1 MCSAITNAPVSE
13 PASGLARGPASGLAR
28 GLTSGL
34 VLGLARCLDRCREE
48 RNGTVP
54 ALVAVAASGGGD
66 SSALLLAL
74 ARFTDADWHAAG
86 WASPPELRAVHCDH
100 GLTVASPA
108 LEAAA
113 LATAAVAG
121 VACEVLRLKIPPSP
135 GESIE
140 AIARLHRYRALA
152 DWLPAGAWLLTAHH
166 ADDQA
171 ETLLLQ
177 AFRGAGLEGLAAMPW
192 QAALGTGTHARP
204 LLGTARAMLAA
215 AGDALG
221 LQEGEH
227 YTLDPMNVDPRLD
240 RAYLRHTIWP
250 LLEARWPG
258 ANLTLSRS
266 AGHLQDA
273 LRVVDEAV
281 QADLR
286 PLLAPLDC
294 PGVPFGRTPDMEESR
309 ALWEGAC
316 SRQEESRAL
325 WEGAC
330 SRQEESR
337 ASALPQKSVGLLP
350 RLASTTLD
358 QAGLKALPLAR
369 RAQVLRAWVR
379 GEGHRSPPAARV
391 GTLVDQMLEA
401 RGDAAPCVRWG
412 DSEIHAWRG
421 RYYLGNGFGKTLA
434 QRLAAAA
441 DPPPPWR
448 QELPRMGAL
457 PVVPGGAPVDLG
469 PAGRFSLVAAT
480 QGPRLVARPDHV
492 FVVRGRVGGERLRI
506 RPLVQGA
513 HQDVRKLLQSVAVPP
528 WLRDDVPYLW
538 LVPAATAVAAE
549 RSFVP
554 GDLVAVG
561 DRFLDVSLLSSE
573 EEPGW
578 RVVWEAPFA

>member
-1 MCSAITNAPVSE
+1 V
-13 PASGLARGPASGLAR
+13 
-28 GLTSGL
+28 
-34 VLGLARCLDRCREE
+34 
-48 RNGTVP
+48 
-54 ALVAVAASGGGD
+54 LVAVAASGGGD

-74 ARFTDADWHAAG
+74 ARFTDADWQAAG

-100 GLTVASPA
+100 GLTAASPA
-108 LEAAA
+108 LAAAA

-121 VACEVLRLKIPPSP
+121 VVCEVLRLNIPPSP
-135 GESIE
+135 GESVE

-152 DWLPAGAWLLTAHH
+152 DWLPAGAWVLTAHH

-192 QAALGTGTHARP
+192 QAALGAGTHARP
-204 LLGTARAMLAA
+204 LLGTARASLAA
-215 AGDALG
+215 AGVALG
-221 LQEGEH
+221 LQDGVH

-240 RAYLRHTIWP
+240 RAYLRHTVWP

-273 LRVVDEAV
+273 LGVVDEAV
-281 QADLR
+281 QVDLQ

-294 PGVPFGRTPDMEESR
+294 PGLPFGRTPVMEESR

-316 SRQEESRAL
+316 SRQEESRA
-325 WEGAC
+325 
-330 SRQEESR
+330 SS
-337 ASALPQKSVGLLP
+337 LPQKPVGLLP

-391 GTLVDQMLEA
+391 GTLMDQMLEA
-401 RGDAAPCVRWG
+401 RGDSAPCVRWG
-412 DSEIHAWRG
+412 DSEVHAWRG
-421 RYYLGNGFGKTLA
+421 RYYLGHAAGKTLV
-434 QRLAAAA
+434 QRLAAVA

-457 PVVPGGAPVDLG
+457 PVVPGGPAVDLG
-469 PAGRFSLVAAT
+469 PAGWLSLVATT
-480 QGPRLVARPDHV
+480 QGPRLVAPPQQV
-492 FVVRGRVGGERLRI
+492 FMVRGRVGGERLRI

-513 HQDVRKLLQSVAVPP
+513 HQDVRKLLQAVAVPP

-561 DRFLDVSLLSSE
+561 ARFLDVFRLACG

>member
-1 MCSAITNAPVSE
+1 MPS
-13 PASGLARGPASGLAR
+13 
-28 GLTSGL
+28 
-34 VLGLARCLDRCREE
+34 
-48 RNGTVP
+48 
-54 ALVAVAASGGGD
+54 LVAVAASGGGD

-74 ARFTDADWHAAG
+74 AQFTAVDWQTAG
-86 WASPPELRAVHCDH
+86 WSTPPQLRAVHCDH
-100 GLTVASPA
+100 GLTAASPA

-113 LATAAVAG
+113 KATAAAAG
-121 VACEVLRLKIPPSP
+121 VVCEVLRLAIPPSP

-152 DWLPAGAWLLTAHH
+152 DWLPAGAWVLTAHH

-192 QAALGTGTHARP
+192 QAALGAGTHARP
-204 LLGTARAMLAA
+204 LLGTARATLAA
-215 AGDALG
+215 AGAALG

-227 YTLDPMNVDPRLD
+227 FTLDPMNVDPRLD
-240 RAYLRHTIWP
+240 RAYLRHTVWP

-281 QADLR
+281 DADLQ

-294 PGVPFGRTPDMEESR
+294 PGVPFGRKPDMGASRALQEQSR
-309 ALWEGAC
+309 ALWEGAG

-337 ASALPQKSVGLLP
+337 ASSLPQKPVGLLPQKPVGLLP
-350 RLASTTLD
+350 RLAATTLD

-401 RGDAAPCVRWG
+401 RGDAAPCVLWG
-412 DSEIHAWRG
+412 ESEIHAWRG
-421 RYYLGNGFGKTLA
+421 RYYLGHAAGKTLA
-434 QRLAAAA
+434 QRLASMA

-457 PVVPGGAPVDLG
+457 PVVPGGPAVDLG
-469 PAGRFSLVAAT
+469 SAGRLSLVVAT
-480 QGPRLVARPDHV
+480 EGPRLVAPPDQV
-492 FVVRGRVGGERLRI
+492 FMVRGRVGGERLRI

-554 GDLVAVG
+554 GELVAVG
-561 DRFLDVSLLSSE
+561 ERFLDVFLLARG

>member
-13 PASGLARGPASGLAR
+13 PASGLASGLVSGLAR

-74 ARFTDADWHAAG
+74 ARFTEADWQAAG

-100 GLTVASPA
+100 GLTAASPA

-121 VACEVLRLKIPPSP
+121 VACEVLRLNIPPSP

-152 DWLPAGAWLLTAHH
+152 DWLPAGAWVLTAHH

-192 QAALGTGTHARP
+192 QAKLGAGIHARP
-204 LLGTARAMLAA
+204 LLGTARATLAA
-215 AGDALG
+215 VGAALG
-221 LQEGEH
+221 LKDGVH
-227 YTLDPMNVDPRLD
+227 YALDPMNVDPRLD
-240 RAYLRHTIWP
+240 RAYLRHTVWP

-273 LRVVDEAV
+273 LGVVDEAV
-281 QADLR
+281 QTDLQ

-294 PGVPFGRTPDMEESR
+294 PRVPFGRKPG
-309 ALWEGAC
+309 LG
-316 SRQEESRAL
+316 ESRAL

-337 ASALPQKSVGLLP
+337 ASALPQKPVGLLP

-421 RYYLGNGFGKTLA
+421 RYYLGYAVGKTLT

-469 PAGRFSLVAAT
+469 AAGRLSLVAAT
-480 QGPRLVARPDHV
+480 QGPRLIAPPGHA
-492 FVVRGRVGGERLRI
+492 FMVRGRVGGERLRI

-513 HQDVRKLLQSVAVPP
+513 HQDVRKLLQAVAVPP

-538 LVPAATAVAAE
+538 LVPAAMAVAAE

-554 GDLVAVG
+554 GELVAVG
-561 DRFLDVSLLSSE
+561 GRFLDVLLLASG

>member
-1 MCSAITNAPVSE
+1 MCSAITNDTDHQ
-13 PASGLARGPASGLAR
+13 PASALVR

-34 VLGLARCLDRCREE
+34 ITGLARCLDRCREE
-48 RNGTVP
+48 RGGAVP
-54 ALVAVAASGGGD
+54 SLVAVAASGGGD

-74 ARFTDADWHAAG
+74 AQFTAVDWQTAG
-86 WASPPELRAVHCDH
+86 WSTPPQLRAVHCDH
-100 GLTVASPA
+100 GLTAASPA

-113 LATAAVAG
+113 KATAAAAG
-121 VACEVLRLKIPPSP
+121 VVCEVLRLNIPPSP

-152 DWLPAGAWLLTAHH
+152 DWLPAGAWVLTAHH

-192 QAALGTGTHARP
+192 QAALGAGTHARP
-204 LLGTARAMLAA
+204 LLGTARATLAA
-215 AGDALG
+215 AGAALG

-227 YTLDPMNVDPRLD
+227 FTLDPMNVDPRLD
-240 RAYLRHTIWP
+240 RAYLRHTVWP

-281 QADLR
+281 DADLQ

-294 PGVPFGRTPDMEESR
+294 PGVPFGRKPDM
-309 ALWEGAC
+309 
-316 SRQEESRAL
+316 
-325 WEGAC
+325 GAC

-337 ASALPQKSVGLLP
+337 ASSLPQKPVGLLP
-350 RLASTTLD
+350 RLAATTLD

-401 RGDAAPCVRWG
+401 RGDAAPCVLWG
-412 DSEIHAWRG
+412 ESEIHAWRG
-421 RYYLGNGFGKTLA
+421 RYYLGHAAGKTLA
-434 QRLAAAA
+434 QRLASMA

-457 PVVPGGAPVDLG
+457 PVVPGCPAVDLG
-469 PAGRFSLVAAT
+469 PAGRLSLVAAT
-480 QGPRLVARPDHV
+480 EGPRLVAPPDQV
-492 FVVRGRVGGERLRI
+492 FMVRGRVGGERLRI

-538 LVPAATAVAAE
+538 LVPAATAAAAE

-554 GDLVAVG
+554 GELVAVG
-561 DRFLDVSLLSSE
+561 ERFLDVFLLARG

>member
-1 MCSAITNAPVSE
+1 MSSATSNDS
-13 PASGLARGPASGLAR
+13 SR
-28 GLTSGL
+28 GL
-34 VLGLARCLDRCREE
+34 VKGLARCLDRCREE
-48 RNGTVP
+48 RGGAVP

-66 SSALLLAL
+66 SGALLLAL
-74 ARFTDADWHAAG
+74 ARFTAEDWAAAG
-86 WASPPELRAVHCDH
+86 WATPPELRAVHCDH
-100 GLTVASPA
+100 AMTPMAPA

-113 LATAAVAG
+113 LATAALAG
-121 VACEVLRLKIPPSP
+121 VPCEVLRLNIRLASGDSP
-135 GESIE
+135 E

-152 DWLPAGAWLLTAHH
+152 AWLPAGAWVLTAHH

-177 AFRGAGLEGLAAMPW
+177 ALRGAGLEGLAAMPW
-192 QAALGTGTHARP
+192 QAALGEGTHARP
-204 LLGTARAMLAA
+204 LLGMARAELGAL
-215 AGDALG
+215 GLALG
-221 LQEGEH
+221 LQEGRHFAE
-227 YTLDPMNVDPRLD
+227 DPMNADPHLD
-240 RAYLRHTIWP
+240 RAFLRHTLWP
-250 LLEARWPG
+250 LIAERWPG

-281 QADLR
+281 AADLA

-294 PGVPFGRTPDMEESR
+294 PGVPEGRGEES
-309 ALWEGAC
+309 GA
-316 SRQEESRAL
+316 SS
-325 WEGAC
+325 
-330 SRQEESR
+330 
-337 ASALPQKSVGLLP
+337 LPQQPLGLGQSSGDRWLP

-358 QAGLKALPLAR
+358 QAGLRALPLAR

-391 GTLVDQMLEA
+391 GTLVEQMLEA
-401 RGDAAPCVRWG
+401 RGDSAPCVRWG

-421 RYYLGNGFGKTLA
+421 RYYLGHTFGKTLA
-434 QRLAAAA
+434 QRLSAAA

-457 PVVPGGAPVDLG
+457 PVVPGGPATDLG
-469 PAGRFSLVAAT
+469 PVGRLSLVAAT
-480 QGPRLVARPDHV
+480 TGPRLLLPPGQAL
-492 FVVRGRVGGERLRI
+492 VVRGRVGGERLRI
-506 RPLVQGA
+506 RPLAEGA
-513 HQDVRKLLQSVAVPP
+513 HQDVRKLLQVLAVPP

-538 LVPAATAVAAE
+538 LVLAKSLPVAE

-554 GDLVAVG
+554 GELAAVG
-561 DRFLDVSLLSSE
+561 DRLLDVFLLAPG

>member
-1 MCSAITNAPVSE
+1 MCSAITNDTDHQ
-13 PASGLARGPASGLAR
+13 PASALVR

-34 VLGLARCLDRCREE
+34 ITGLARCLDRCREE
-48 RNGTVP
+48 RGGAVP
-54 ALVAVAASGGGD
+54 SLVAVAASGGGD

-74 ARFTDADWHAAG
+74 AQFTAVDWQTAG
-86 WASPPELRAVHCDH
+86 WSTPPQLRAVHCDH
-100 GLTVASPA
+100 GLTAASPA

-113 LATAAVAG
+113 KATAAAAG
-121 VACEVLRLKIPPSP
+121 VVCEVLRLNIPPSP

-152 DWLPAGAWLLTAHH
+152 DWLPAGAWVLTAHH

-192 QAALGTGTHARP
+192 QAALGAGTHARP
-204 LLGTARAMLAA
+204 LLGTARATLAA
-215 AGDALG
+215 AGAALG

-227 YTLDPMNVDPRLD
+227 FTLDPMNVDPRLD
-240 RAYLRHTIWP
+240 RAYLRHTVWP

-281 QADLR
+281 DADLQ

-294 PGVPFGRTPDMEESR
+294 PGVPFGRKPDMGASR
-309 ALWEGAC
+309 AL
-316 SRQEESRAL
+316 QEESRAL

-337 ASALPQKSVGLLP
+337 ASSLPQKPVGLLP
-350 RLASTTLD
+350 RLAATTLD

-401 RGDAAPCVRWG
+401 RGDAAPCVLWG
-412 DSEIHAWRG
+412 ESEIHAWRG
-421 RYYLGNGFGKTLA
+421 RYYLGHAAGKTLA
-434 QRLAAAA
+434 QRLASMA

-457 PVVPGGAPVDLG
+457 PVVPGCPAVDLG
-469 PAGRFSLVAAT
+469 PAGRLSLVAAT
-480 QGPRLVARPDHV
+480 EGPRLVAPPDQV
-492 FVVRGRVGGERLRI
+492 FMVRGRVGGERLRI

-538 LVPAATAVAAE
+538 LVPAATAAAAE

-554 GDLVAVG
+554 GELVAVG
-561 DRFLDVSLLSSE
+561 ERFLDVFLLARG

>member
-1 MCSAITNAPVSE
+1 VKSAWTASVCSAITNDTDRE
-13 PASGLARGPASGLAR
+13 PARALAR
-28 GLTSGL
+28 GLSTGL
-34 VLGLARCLDRCREE
+34 ITGLARCLDRAREE
-48 RNGTVP
+48 RGESVP

-74 ARFTDADWHAAG
+74 ARLTAADWQTAG
-86 WASPPELRAVHCDH
+86 WVTPPELRAVHCDH
-100 GLTVASPA
+100 GLTAAAPA

-121 VACEVLRLKIPPSP
+121 VVCQVLRLNIPASP

-152 DWLPAGAWLLTAHH
+152 DWLPAGAWVLTAHH

-192 QAALGTGTHARP
+192 QAALGAGTHARP
-204 LLGTARAMLAA
+204 LLGTARASLAA
-215 AGDALG
+215 AGAALG

-240 RAYLRHTIWP
+240 RAYLRHTVWP

-281 QADLR
+281 QADLQ
-286 PLLAPLDC
+286 PLLAPLAC
-294 PGVPFGRTPDMEESR
+294 PGVPFGRKPAMGES
-309 ALWEGAC
+309 
-316 SRQEESRAL
+316 Q
-325 WEGAC
+325 
-330 SRQEESR
+330 
-337 ASALPQKSVGLLP
+337 ASLLP
-350 RLASTTLD
+350 RLAATTLD

-391 GTLVDQMLEA
+391 GTLVDQMLDA
-401 RGDAAPCVRWG
+401 RGDSAPCVLWG

-421 RYYLGNGFGKTLA
+421 RYYLGHAVNQTLA

-457 PVVPGGAPVDLG
+457 PVVLGGPTVDLG
-469 PAGRFSLVAAT
+469 PAGRLSLVAAT
-480 QGPRLVARPDHV
+480 QGPRLVAPPHHA

-506 RPLVQGA
+506 RPLEQGA

-538 LVPAATAVAAE
+538 LVPAETAVAAE

-554 GDLVAVG
+554 GELAAVG
-561 DRFLDVSLLSSE
+561 QTFLDVFLLARG

>member
-1 MCSAITNAPVSE
+1 MCSAITNDTDRERTSDLAP
-13 PASGLARGPASGLAR
+13 

-34 VLGLARCLDRCREE
+34 VAGLARCLDRCREE
-48 RNGTVP
+48 RGGELP
-54 ALVAVAASGGGD
+54 WLVAVAASGGGD

-74 ARFTDADWHAAG
+74 ARFTAADWQAAG
-86 WASPPELRAVHCDH
+86 WSSPPELRAVHCDH
-100 GLTVASPA
+100 GLTAASPA

-113 LATAAVAG
+113 KSTAAVAG
-121 VACEVLRLKIPPSP
+121 VVCEVLRLQIPPSP
-135 GESIE
+135 GESVE

-152 DWLPAGAWLLTAHH
+152 AWLPAGAWVLTAHH

-192 QAALGTGTHARP
+192 QAALGAGTHARP
-204 LLGTARAMLAA
+204 LLGTARAKLAA
-215 AGDALG
+215 AGAALG
-221 LQEGEH
+221 LQDGVH

-240 RAYLRHTIWP
+240 RAYLRHTVWP

-281 QADLR
+281 EKDLQ

-294 PGVPFGRTPDMEESR
+294 PGVPFGRKPGRGE
-309 ALWEGAC
+309 L
-316 SRQEESRAL
+316 Q
-325 WEGAC
+325 
-330 SRQEESR
+330 
-337 ASALPQKSVGLLP
+337 ASSLPQKPVGLLP
-350 RLASTTLD
+350 RLAATTLD
-358 QAGLKALPLAR
+358 QAGLTALPLAR

-379 GEGHRSPPAARV
+379 GEGHRSPPASRV

-401 RGDAAPCVRWG
+401 RGDSAPCVRWG
-412 DSEIHAWRG
+412 ESEIHAWRG
-421 RYYLGNGFGKTLA
+421 RYYLGHAAGKTLA
-434 QRLAAAA
+434 QRLAALA

-457 PVVPGGAPVDLG
+457 PVMPGGAAVDLG
-469 PAGRFSLVAAT
+469 PAGRLSLVAAT
-480 QGPRLVARPDHV
+480 QGPRLIAPPDQV
-492 FVVRGRVGGERLRI
+492 FMVRGRVGGERLRI
-506 RPLVQGA
+506 RPLEQGA

-528 WLRDDVPYLW
+528 WLRDEVPYLW
-538 LVPAATAVAAE
+538 LVPAAAAAAAE

-554 GDLVAVG
+554 GELVAVG
-561 DRFLDVSLLSSE
+561 ERFLDVFLLAKG

>member
-1 MCSAITNAPVSE
+1 MCSAITNAAV
-13 PASGLARGPASGLAR
+13 AGLI
-28 GLTSGL
+28 SGL
-34 VLGLARCLDRCREE
+34 VPGLARCLDRCREE
-48 RNGTVP
+48 RGEGVP

-74 ARFTDADWHAAG
+74 ARFTAADWQAAG
-86 WASPPELRAVHCDH
+86 WSSPPELLAVHCDH
-100 GLTVASPA
+100 GLTAAAPA

-113 LATAAVAG
+113 KSTAALAG
-121 VACEVLRLKIPPSP
+121 VVCEVLRLQIPPSP

-140 AIARLHRYRALA
+140 AIARLYRYRALA
-152 DWLPAGAWLLTAHH
+152 AWLPAGAWVLTAHH

-177 AFRGAGLEGLAAMPW
+177 AFRGAGLAGLAAMPW
-192 QAALGTGTHARP
+192 QAALGAGTHARP
-204 LLGTARAMLAA
+204 LLGTARASLAA
-215 AGDALG
+215 AGAALG
-221 LQEGEH
+221 LQDGVH

-240 RAYLRHTIWP
+240 RAYLRHTVWP

-281 QADLR
+281 DEDLQ

-294 PGVPFGRTPDMEESR
+294 PGVPFGRKPVMGESQ
-309 ALWEGAC
+309 AC
-316 SRQEESRAL
+316 S
-325 WEGAC
+325 
-330 SRQEESR
+330 
-337 ASALPQKSVGLLP
+337 LPQKPVGLLP
-350 RLASTTLD
+350 RLAATTLD

-379 GEGHRSPPAARV
+379 GEGHRSPPASRV

-401 RGDAAPCVRWG
+401 RGDSAPCVRWG
-412 DSEIHAWRG
+412 DSEVHAWRG
-421 RYYLGNGFGKTLA
+421 RYYLGHAAGKTLA
-434 QRLAAAA
+434 QRLAAVA

-457 PVVPGGAPVDLG
+457 PVAPGGPAVDLG
-469 PAGRFSLVAAT
+469 PAGRLSLVTAT
-480 QGPRLVARPDHV
+480 QGPRLIAPPDQV
-492 FVVRGRVGGERLRI
+492 FMVRGRVGGERLRI
-506 RPLVQGA
+506 RPLAQGA

-538 LVPAATAVAAE
+538 LVPATTAVAAE

-561 DRFLDVSLLSSE
+561 ERFLDVFLLAKGQ
-573 EEPGW
+573 EPGW

>member
-1 MCSAITNAPVSE
+1 MCSAITDGAV
-13 PASGLARGPASGLAR
+13 
-28 GLTSGL
+28 TGL
-34 VLGLARCLDRCREE
+34 VNGLARCLDRCREE
-48 RNGTVP
+48 RGTGAP
-54 ALVAVAASGGGD
+54 SLVAVAASGGGD

-74 ARFTDADWHAAG
+74 ARFTAADWQAAG
-86 WASPPELRAVHCDH
+86 WSSPPELRAVHCDH
-100 GLTVASPA
+100 GLTAASPA

-113 LATAAVAG
+113 LATAAAAG
-121 VACEVLRLKIPPSP
+121 VVCEVLRLNIPPSP

-152 DWLPAGAWLLTAHH
+152 AWLPAGAWVLTAHH

-192 QAALGTGTHARP
+192 QAALGAGTHARP
-204 LLGTARAMLAA
+204 LLGTARATLAA
-215 AGDALG
+215 AGAALG
-221 LQEGEH
+221 LQEGVH

-240 RAYLRHTIWP
+240 RAYLRHTVWP

-273 LRVVDEAV
+273 LRVVDDVVEAAL
-281 QADLR
+281 Q

-294 PGVPFGRTPDMEESR
+294 PGVPFGRKPAMEESR

-316 SRQEESRAL
+316 SRQEESRA
-325 WEGAC
+325 
-330 SRQEESR
+330 SS
-337 ASALPQKSVGLLP
+337 LPQKPVGLLLQKPVGLLP
-350 RLASTTLD
+350 RLAATTLD

-401 RGDAAPCVRWG
+401 RGDSAPCVRWG
-412 DSEIHAWRG
+412 ESEIHAWRG
-421 RYYLGNGFGKTLA
+421 RYYLGSAAGKTLA
-434 QRLAAAA
+434 QRLAFMA

-457 PVVPGGAPVDLG
+457 PVVPGGAAVDLG
-469 PAGRFSLVAAT
+469 AAGRLSLVAAT
-480 QGPRLVARPDHV
+480 QGPRLVAPPDQV
-492 FVVRGRVGGERLRI
+492 FMVRGRVGGERLRI
-506 RPLVQGA
+506 RPLEQGA

-528 WLRDDVPYLW
+528 WLRDEVPYLW
-538 LVPAATAVAAE
+538 LVPAAAAAAAE

-561 DRFLDVSLLSSE
+561 ERFLDVFLLAKG

>member
-1 MCSAITNAPVSE
+1 MPS
-13 PASGLARGPASGLAR
+13 
-28 GLTSGL
+28 
-34 VLGLARCLDRCREE
+34 
-48 RNGTVP
+48 
-54 ALVAVAASGGGD
+54 LVAVAASGGGD

-74 ARFTDADWHAAG
+74 AQFTAVDWQTAG
-86 WASPPELRAVHCDH
+86 WSTPPQLRAVHCDH
-100 GLTVASPA
+100 GLTAASPA

-113 LATAAVAG
+113 KATAAAAG
-121 VACEVLRLKIPPSP
+121 VVCEVLRLNIPPSP

-152 DWLPAGAWLLTAHH
+152 DWLPAGAWVLTAHH

-192 QAALGTGTHARP
+192 QAALGAGTHARP
-204 LLGTARAMLAA
+204 LLGTARATLAA
-215 AGDALG
+215 AGAALG

-227 YTLDPMNVDPRLD
+227 FTLDPMNVDPRLD
-240 RAYLRHTIWP
+240 RAYLRHTVWP

-281 QADLR
+281 DADLQ

-294 PGVPFGRTPDMEESR
+294 PGVPFGRKPGV
-309 ALWEGAC
+309 W
-316 SRQEESRAL
+316 
-325 WEGAC
+325 
-330 SRQEESR
+330 ESR
-337 ASALPQKSVGLLP
+337 ASSLPQKPLGLLPQKPVGMLP
-350 RLASTTLD
+350 RLAATTLD

-401 RGDAAPCVRWG
+401 RGDAAPCVLWG
-412 DSEIHAWRG
+412 ESEIHAWRG
-421 RYYLGNGFGKTLA
+421 RYYLGHAAGKTLA
-434 QRLAAAA
+434 QRLASLA

-457 PVVPGGAPVDLG
+457 PVVPGGPAVDLG
-469 PAGRFSLVAAT
+469 PAGRLSLVAAT
-480 QGPRLVARPDHV
+480 EGPRLVAPPDQV
-492 FVVRGRVGGERLRI
+492 FMVRGRVGGERLRI

-554 GDLVAVG
+554 GELVAVG
-561 DRFLDVSLLSSE
+561 ERFLDVFLLARG

>member
-1 MCSAITNAPVSE
+1 MSSATSNGTGL
-13 PASGLARGPASGLAR
+13 ASGLIR
-28 GLTSGL
+28 
-34 VLGLARCLDRCREE
+34 GLARCLDRCQAE
-48 RNGTVP
+48 RGGAVP

-74 ARFTDADWHAAG
+74 ARFTPADWAAAG
-86 WASPPELRAVHCDH
+86 WPTPPELRAVHCDH
-100 GLTVASPA
+100 GMTDKAPA

-113 LATAAVAG
+113 LATAALAG
-121 VACEVLRLKIPPSP
+121 VPCAVLRLEIRLARGDSA
-135 GESIE
+135 E

-152 DWLPAGAWLLTAHH
+152 EWLPSQAWLLTAHH

-177 AFRGAGLEGLAAMPW
+177 ALRGAGLEGLAAMPW
-192 QAALGTGTHARP
+192 QAGLGQGTHARP
-204 LLGTARAMLAA
+204 LLGTTRAELQA
-215 AGDALG
+215 AGAALG
-221 LQEGEH
+221 LQDGTH
-227 YTLDPMNVDPRLD
+227 YTLDPMNVDPHLD
-240 RAYLRHTIWP
+240 RAFLRHTLWP
-250 LLEARWPG
+250 LIAERWPG

-281 QADLR
+281 AADLA

-294 PGVPFGRTPDMEESR
+294 PGFPVGRKP
-309 ALWEGAC
+309 AAG
-316 SRQEESRAL
+316 
-325 WEGAC
+325 G
-330 SRQEESR
+330 
-337 ASALPQKSVGLLP
+337 ALPLV
-350 RLASTTLD
+350 AATTLD

-421 RYYLGNGFGKTLA
+421 RYYLGQRAGKTLA

-457 PVVPGGAPVDLG
+457 AVTPGGSATDLG
-469 PAGRFSLVAAT
+469 PAGRLTLVAT
-480 QGPRLVARPDHV
+480 TTGPRLRLPPGQAV
-492 FVVRGRVGGERLRI
+492 VVRGRVGGERLRI
-506 RPLVQGA
+506 RPLAEGA
-513 HQDVRKLLQSVAVPP
+513 HQDVRKLLQAAAVPP

-538 LVPAATAVAAE
+538 LVPAAMAAAAE
-549 RSFVP
+549 RSCIS
-554 GDLVAVG
+554 GELAAVG
-561 DRFLDVSLLSSE
+561 DGLLDVFLLAKG

-578 RVVWEAPFA
+578 RVVWEPPFA

>member
-1 MCSAITNAPVSE
+1 VSSATSNGD
-13 PASGLARGPASGLAR
+13 GLAPSPSPSSALGLGLGHGEAHGDSQ

-34 VLGLARCLDRCREE
+34 VRGLARCLDRCRAE
-48 RNGTVP
+48 RGGVAP
-54 ALVAVAASGGGD
+54 ALLAVAASGGGD

-74 ARFTDADWHAAG
+74 ARFTPADWAAAG
-86 WASPPELRAVHCDH
+86 WPSSPELRAVHCDH
-100 GLTVASPA
+100 GMTDRAPA

-113 LATAAVAG
+113 LATAALAG
-121 VACEVLRLKIPPSP
+121 VPCTVLRLEIRLARGDSA
-135 GESIE
+135 E

-152 DWLPAGAWLLTAHH
+152 EWLPPQAWLLTAHH

-192 QAALGTGTHARP
+192 QAGLGQGTHARP
-204 LLGTARAMLAA
+204 LLGTTRAELQA
-215 AGDALG
+215 AGAALG
-221 LQEGEH
+221 LQDGKH
-227 YTLDPMNVDPRLD
+227 YTLDPMNVDPHLD
-240 RAYLRHTIWP
+240 RAFLRHTVWP
-250 LLEARWPG
+250 LIAERWPG

-281 QADLR
+281 AADLA

-294 PGVPFGRTPDMEESR
+294 RGFPVGRKPAGGTPR
-309 ALWEGAC
+309 TNALPPHVTEPP
-316 SRQEESRAL
+316 
-325 WEGAC
+325 
-330 SRQEESR
+330 
-337 ASALPQKSVGLLP
+337 ASALPSGTAPGFLPLL
-350 RLASTTLD
+350 AATTLD

-421 RYYLGNGFGKTLA
+421 RYYLGQRVGKTLA

-448 QELPRMGAL
+448 QELPRMGAW
-457 PVVPGGAPVDLG
+457 PVIPGGPATDLG
-469 PAGRFSLVAAT
+469 PAGRLTLVAT
-480 QGPRLVARPDHV
+480 TTGPRLLLPPGQAV
-492 FVVRGRVGGERLRI
+492 VVRGRVGGERLRI

-513 HQDVRKLLQSVAVPP
+513 HQDVRKLLQAAAVPP

-538 LVPAATAVAAE
+538 LVPAEMAAVAE
-549 RSFVP
+549 RRCIP
-554 GDLVAVG
+554 GELAAVG
-561 DRFLDVSLLSSE
+561 DGLLDVFLLAKG

-578 RVVWEAPFA
+578 RVVWEPPFA

>member
-1 MCSAITNAPVSE
+1 
-13 PASGLARGPASGLAR
+13 
-28 GLTSGL
+28 
-34 VLGLARCLDRCREE
+34 
-48 RNGTVP
+48 
-54 ALVAVAASGGGD
+54 LVAVAASGGGD
-66 SSALLLAL
+66 SGALLLAL
-74 ARFTDADWHAAG
+74 AQFTAVDWQTAG
-86 WASPPELRAVHCDH
+86 WFTPPQLRAVHCDH
-100 GLTVASPA
+100 GLTAASPA

-113 LATAAVAG
+113 LATAAAAG
-121 VACEVLRLKIPPSP
+121 VVCEVLRLAIPPSP

-140 AIARLHRYRALA
+140 AVARLHRYRALA

-192 QAALGTGTHARP
+192 QAALGAGTHARP
-204 LLGTARAMLAA
+204 LLGTARASLAA
-215 AGDALG
+215 AGAALR
-221 LQEGEH
+221 LQEGVH
-227 YTLDPMNVDPRLD
+227 YTLDPMNVDSRLD
-240 RAYLRHTIWP
+240 RAYLRHTVWP

-281 QADLR
+281 DADLQ

-294 PGVPFGRTPDMEESR
+294 PGVPFGRKPDMGESR
-309 ALWEGAC
+309 A
-316 SRQEESRAL
+316 S

-337 ASALPQKSVGLLP
+337 ASSLPQKPLRLLPQKSLGLLP
-350 RLASTTLD
+350 RLAATTLD

-369 RAQVLRAWVR
+369 RAQVLRAWIR
-379 GEGHRSPPAARV
+379 GEAHRSPPAARV
-391 GTLVDQMLEA
+391 GTLIDQMLEA
-401 RGDAAPCVRWG
+401 RGDAAPCVLWG

-421 RYYLGNGFGKTLA
+421 RYYLGHAVGKTLA
-434 QRLAAAA
+434 QRLAAVA
-441 DPPPPWR
+441 DSPPPWR

-457 PVVPGGAPVDLG
+457 PVVPGGPAVDLG
-469 PAGRFSLVAAT
+469 PAGRLSLVAAT
-480 QGPRLVARPDHV
+480 EGPRLVAPPDQV
-492 FVVRGRVGGERLRI
+492 FMVRGRVGGERLRI

-538 LVPAATAVAAE
+538 LVPAATAAAAE

-554 GDLVAVG
+554 GELVAVG
-561 DRFLDVSLLSSE
+561 QTFLDVFLLARG

>member
-1 MCSAITNAPVSE
+1 MCSAITNDTDHQ
-13 PASGLARGPASGLAR
+13 PASALVR

-34 VLGLARCLDRCREE
+34 ITGLARCLDRCREE
-48 RNGTVP
+48 RGGAVP
-54 ALVAVAASGGGD
+54 SLVAVAASGGGD

-74 ARFTDADWHAAG
+74 AQFTAVDWQTAG
-86 WASPPELRAVHCDH
+86 WSTPPQLRAVHCDH
-100 GLTVASPA
+100 GLTAASPA

-113 LATAAVAG
+113 KATAAAVG
-121 VACEVLRLKIPPSP
+121 VVCEVLRLAIPPSP

-152 DWLPAGAWLLTAHH
+152 DWLPAGAWVLTAHH

-192 QAALGTGTHARP
+192 QAALGAGTHARP
-204 LLGTARAMLAA
+204 LLGTARATLAA
-215 AGDALG
+215 AGAALG

-227 YTLDPMNVDPRLD
+227 FTLDPMNVDPRLD
-240 RAYLRHTIWP
+240 RAYLRHTVWP

-281 QADLR
+281 DADLQ

-294 PGVPFGRTPDMEESR
+294 PGVPFGRKPGV
-309 ALWEGAC
+309 W
-316 SRQEESRAL
+316 
-325 WEGAC
+325 
-330 SRQEESR
+330 ESR
-337 ASALPQKSVGLLP
+337 ASSLPQKPLGLLPQKPVGMLP
-350 RLASTTLD
+350 RLAATTLD

-401 RGDAAPCVRWG
+401 RGDAAPCVHWG
-412 DSEIHAWRG
+412 ESEIHAWRG
-421 RYYLGNGFGKTLA
+421 RYYLGHAAGKTLA
-434 QRLAAAA
+434 QRLASLA

-457 PVVPGGAPVDLG
+457 PVVPGGPAVDLG
-469 PAGRFSLVAAT
+469 SAGRLSLVVAT
-480 QGPRLVARPDHV
+480 EGPRLVAPPDQV
-492 FVVRGRVGGERLRI
+492 FMVRGRVGGERLRI

-554 GDLVAVG
+554 GELVAVG
-561 DRFLDVSLLSSE
+561 ERFLDVFLLVRG

>member
-1 MCSAITNAPVSE
+1 MSSATTDGAVAGPVAEFIT
-13 PASGLARGPASGLAR
+13 
-28 GLTSGL
+28 GL
-34 VLGLARCLDRCREE
+34 VSGLARCLDRAREE
-48 RNGTVP
+48 RGADVP
-54 ALVAVAASGGGD
+54 AIVAVAASGGGD

-74 ARFTDADWHAAG
+74 SRFTAADWQAAG
-86 WASPPELRAVHCDH
+86 WETPPQLLAVHCDH
-100 GLTVASPA
+100 GLTSAAAA

-113 LATAAVAG
+113 LATAALAG
-121 VACEVLRLKIPPSP
+121 VPCEVLRLNIPPSP

-152 DWLPAGAWLLTAHH
+152 DWLPPGAWVLTAHH

-177 AFRGAGLEGLAAMPW
+177 VFRGAGLEGLAAMPW
-192 QAALGTGTHARP
+192 QAKLGAGTHARP

-215 AGDALG
+215 VGAALG
-221 LQEGEH
+221 LKEGEH

-240 RAYLRHTIWP
+240 RAYLRNIVWP

-281 QADLR
+281 QADLQ

-294 PGVPFGRTPDMEESR
+294 PGVPEGRGQES
-309 ALWEGAC
+309 GA
-316 SRQEESRAL
+316 SS
-325 WEGAC
+325 
-330 SRQEESR
+330 
-337 ASALPQKSVGLLP
+337 LP

-358 QAGLKALPLAR
+358 QAGLRALPLAR

-391 GTLVDQMLEA
+391 GTLVDQMLAA

-412 DSEIHAWRG
+412 TSEIHAWRG
-421 RYYLGNGFGKTLA
+421 RYYLGHSAGKLLA

-448 QELPRMGAL
+448 PEMPRMAGL
-457 PVVPGGAPVDLG
+457 PIVPGCVAVDLG
-469 PAGRFSLVAAT
+469 PAGRLTLVAAT
-480 QGPRLVARPDHV
+480 SGPRLQVPAGQAL
-492 FVVRGRVGGERLRI
+492 VVRGRVGGERLRI
-506 RPLVQGA
+506 RPLAEGA
-513 HQDVRKLLQSVAVPP
+513 HQDVRKLLQALAVPP

-538 LVPAATAVAAE
+538 LVPAESLPAAE
-549 RSFVP
+549 RGFVP
-554 GDLVAVG
+554 GELAAVG
-561 DRFLDVSLLSSE
+561 DRLLDVFLLAAD